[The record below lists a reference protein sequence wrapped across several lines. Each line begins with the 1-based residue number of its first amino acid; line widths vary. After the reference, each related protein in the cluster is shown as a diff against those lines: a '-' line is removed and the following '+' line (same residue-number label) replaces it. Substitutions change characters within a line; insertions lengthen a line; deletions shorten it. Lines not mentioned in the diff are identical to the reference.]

1 MRIALLS
8 ATLLALPAAAQDA
21 SGSTT
26 SSDLAPAEAAPPPAV
41 PEAPAAPEAAAVAD
55 AEADAAGWGDF
66 AAAPPKIFDARM
78 YGYIDVV
85 EEVAGM
91 VPQRDG
97 DDVSTGGVEYG
108 FELPQLNVMVQG
120 TIMERYRFF
129 LNLAANKA
137 ADPIDD
143 ALLGV
148 RNAWL
153 EVPVLGDA
161 LQVRLGKTYRRFG
174 LYNEILDATPTF
186 IGIEPP
192 ELFDNDHL
200 MLTRTTNFMLHG
212 TLQPADIA
220 TVRWALTTGNDER
233 DGLSIPI
240 GADLRV
246 ELASMLTLG
255 TSFYWT
261 GGDAVP
267 GRDLGDGSPRGGVV
281 NWMEKD
287 NYTVFGGFA
296 QLQTSGLLV
305 QAEGWVAPHSAVR
318 NADAV
323 LALADDNL
331 NATQRAR
338 YFVNGDPSQGVTDVN
353 VDYLVATA
361 YGRIGYELNVGT
373 VQVIPYGQFDWYSN
387 PETIQEKDD
396 GGDGD
401 EAGLSDDGQ
410 FYKFTGGL
418 VLRPAPPIALKIDGS
433 AHVFSVNGAAAWYPE
448 ARVSFSYLWELPSVS
463 MQ

>member
-1 MRIALLS
+1 MWSFERPQEPQTSDFDVQKRSARHRRALW
-8 ATLLALPAAAQDA
+8 
-21 SGSTT
+21 GSV
-26 SSDLAPAEAAPPPAV
+26 DGQHFH
-41 PEAPAAPEAAAVAD
+41 
-55 AEADAAGWGDF
+55 AGLVSREFGFGF
-66 AAAPPKIFDARM
+66 AHH
-78 YGYIDVV
+78 
-85 EEVAGM
+85 
-91 VPQRDG
+91 RDG
-97 DDVSTGGVEYG
+97 AGRRTHATTGRS
-108 FELPQLNVMVQG
+108 NVG
-120 TIMERYRFF
+120 DHFGRS
-129 LNLAANKA
+129 ANKA

-153 EVPVLGDA
+153 EVPLVGDA

-200 MLTRTTNFMLHG
+200 MLTRTTNFMVHG
-212 TLQPADIA
+212 TLQPADFA
-220 TVRWALTTGNDER
+220 TVKWALTTGNDER
-233 DGLSIPI
+233 AGLSIPV
-240 GADLRV
+240 GGDLRV

-255 TSFYWT
+255 TSFYWS

-267 GRDLGDGSPRGGVV
+267 GRGIGDGSPRGGVV

-287 NYTVFGGFA
+287 NYGVFGGFA
-296 QLQTSGLLV
+296 QLQTNGLLV

-318 NADAV
+318 DEASV
-323 LALADDNL
+323 LALADAGL

-338 YFVNGDPSQGVTDVN
+338 YFVNGDPSQGVTDLN

-361 YGRIGYELNVGT
+361 YGRIGYELQVGT

-387 PETIQEKDD
+387 PETILEKDF

-401 EAGLSDDGQ
+401 EAGLADDGQ

-418 VLRPAPPIALKIDGS
+418 VLRPAPPIALKLDGS
-433 AHVFSVNGAAAWYPE
+433 AHVMSINGAAAWYPE